1 MSKALPLA
9 VFDWNGTLLDDVNAW
24 VEGCNAALSI
34 FNHPARD
41 VDAWRA
47 LYTCPI
53 IHSYEKAGVS
63 IDEYL
68 EKADAANAAFY
79 KAYLHALDGEYVLRA
94 DARAVLDDLKGLGYH
109 ITILSNHRH
118 DLLTHEISAAG
129 LASCFD
135 HICGNICDADI
146 THKLTKQERLGAY
159 ISTLN
164 IDAKRSFII
173 GDSHEEPYV
182 ARALGL
188 QSIAINGGYV
198 SAQRLAS
205 AKPDAQIN
213 TLSAL
218 VPALK
223 ALLTG

>member
-1 MSKALPLA
+1 MKKALPLA

-24 VEGCNAALSI
+24 VEGCNAALSV

-41 VDAWRA
+41 VVAWRE

-68 EKADAANAAFY
+68 KKSDEANAAFFD
-79 KAYLHALDGEYVLRA
+79 AYLHAMRDGYKLRQGA
-94 DARAVLDDLKGLGYH
+94 VDVLDALKGAGYR
-109 ITILSNHRH
+109 IMILSNHRH
-118 DLLTHEISAAG
+118 DLLGAEIASTGIAG
-129 LASCFD
+129 HFD
-135 HICGNICDADI
+135 HICGNLSDADI
-146 THKLTKQERLGAY
+146 THKLTKQERLDSYMSALNVDL
-159 ISTLN
+159 ST
-164 IDAKRSFII
+164 SFII

-188 QSIAINGGYV
+188 QSVAINGGYV
-198 SAQRLAS
+198 SSERLRA

-213 TLSAL
+213 ELVDLISTLKTLS
-218 VPALK
+218 
-223 ALLTG
+223 TG